1 MKQKNTEAYL
11 RLRLRVEN
19 SEISVVEA
27 HKVDGPLIMP
37 DTIDGNLAYEVT
49 VGSNRI
55 AAGSITDVGVNRSFP
70 NPQGVSGQEG
80 HFFVELPSYEF
91 NVRIPRDD
99 LSPST
104 LPKAEVAIYR
114 VKAPLNQSISDKPL
128 RSQFSSELRE
138 VARLKG
144 IPVKKLPKR
153 SQSEINQLFH

>member
-1 MKQKNTEAYL
+1 LKQKSPEAYL
-11 RLRLRVEN
+11 RLRLHVEN
-19 SEISVVEA
+19 SELSVVEA
-27 HKVDGPLIMP
+27 RKVDGPLIMP

-55 AAGSITDVGVNRSFP
+55 AAGSIADVGVNRSFP
-70 NPQGVSGQEG
+70 NPQGVPGQEG

-91 NVRIPRDD
+91 NVRIPREN

-114 VKAPLNQSISDKPL
+114 VKSPVKQSIGDKPL
-128 RSQFSSELRE
+128 RSQFSNELRE

-144 IPVKKLPKR
+144 IPVKKLSKP
-153 SQSEINQLFH
+153 SQSEINRLFR

>member
-1 MKQKNTEAYL
+1 LKQKNTEAYL

-19 SEISVVEA
+19 SEISIVEA

-55 AAGSITDVGVNRSFP
+55 AVGSIADVGVNRSFP
-70 NPQGVSGQEG
+70 NPQVPGQEG

-91 NVRIPRDD
+91 NVRIPREA

-104 LPKAEVAIYR
+104 LPKAEIALYR
-114 VKAPLNQSISDKPL
+114 VKAPISQAIGDKPL
-128 RSQFSSELRE
+128 PSQFSNELRE

-144 IPVKKLPKR
+144 IPVKKLPTP
-153 SQSEINQLFH
+153 SQSEINELFR